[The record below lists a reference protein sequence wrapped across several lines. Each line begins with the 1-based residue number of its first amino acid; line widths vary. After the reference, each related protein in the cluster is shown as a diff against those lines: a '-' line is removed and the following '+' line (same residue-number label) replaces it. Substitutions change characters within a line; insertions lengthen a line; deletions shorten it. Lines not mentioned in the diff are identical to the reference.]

1 MLIRRSPPHRR
12 RPRCLQSFLLPT
24 WLAPEPHGNDE
35 GERRPGSDRG
45 PPLVGVLRESREV
58 DGVLPTRWLQPRP
71 GRTPPACVGAGRVAD
86 EERQVAAFDLAHPP
100 PGIDAEYQLV
110 QPPPGA
116 SPRSTPMSNAIPAA
130 RSIPASRALSSVTYS
145 ARLAPAVAPNGPAP
159 RRPTGRDSPVGRRI
173 AAALFAAGE
182 ATAIENLTS
191 ALGATVARS
200 ALTSGVAPGW
210 GISSQV
216 RPSRSRPPAFGVR
229 PPHC

>member
-1 MLIRRSPPHRR
+1 VCWPGVCVHTRRTHPLTCGDRWPRWNANPQVAPHRR

-159 RRPTGRDSPVGRRI
+159 LHAGRPAAIRRSAGESRRPFSPPAKPPPSKTSRALWGRR
-173 AAALFAAGE
+173 
-182 ATAIENLTS
+182 
-191 ALGATVARS
+191 
-200 ALTSGVAPGW
+200 
-210 GISSQV
+210 
-216 RPSRSRPPAFGVR
+216 
-229 PPHC
+229 